1 MYKDK
6 DFYKRKNDNISKLE
20 QLKNRQIK
28 ITSAFLALLL
38 SLQGTICLSTI
49 KNGVEYEL
57 NNSNPF
63 TGSTISSDFIANY
76 QAVKTN
82 EFICDDAFKDIVD
95 KIRNSDMDEKKA
107 YALYYALLQNEYLTK
122 EEKEKLTGYIQYFI
136 DNKYLDYGY
145 VYNKLSSFI
154 IKEDD
159 ETLLSEGIA
168 GTYNQMDNSLTFGGK
183 SSRDYSM
190 SHEVGHSEDKFLYLN
205 SSVDYKWFTEGLTD
219 LLSYEYNNTT
229 IAYDAEVTFCR
240 ILCEF
245 VGSDILFET
254 RAKGDIN
261 ILVNALVNRG
271 IEKEKVDELFA
282 LFNDYRW
289 ERKEE
294 NPDFDSLKIKII
306 DLLRDCYFDI
316 IENEELINPMIYEH
330 IKYISNINFTHCDSG
345 IKYYFNS
352 KKIEEIGIPKFYKK
366 TFFQSAN
373 KNSDTTALDLD
384 NMTIIR
390 EYYDNYIKVITKKS
404 VNGVEETDIMAKEV
418 SKDSFD
424 NSINSIVNEIDNK
437 KSSVTLI

>member
-136 DNKYLDYGY
+136 DNKYLDYEY
-145 VYNKLSSFI
+145 VYNKLSSFKI
-154 IKEDD
+154 NSSD
-159 ETLLSEGIA
+159 EALLDEGIA
-168 GTYNQMDNSLTFGGK
+168 GLYNNYDNSITFANDNCRNN
-183 SSRDYSM
+183 SI
-190 SHEVGHSEDKFLYLN
+190 SHEIFHAEEH
-205 SSVDYKWFTEGLTD
+205 YKGDNAWFFEGLTA
-219 LLSYEYNNTT
+219 LLAYEYNDEL
-229 IAYDAEVTFCR
+229 ISYDAEVTFCR

-294 NPDFDSLKIKII
+294 NPDFDSLRIKII